1 MGVQGAKPARKRLS
15 AEARRG
21 RIEAGALEVFAKRGY
36 QGASM
41 GEIAARAGVV
51 ASVIYDHFPD
61 GKRELYVALLEVHG
75 RALIE
80 RSVRFIP
87 GATPYELV
95 RAASE
100 AFFEFM
106 EEDPFVW
113 RFIFRDPPPDPEI
126 DTVHKRVRGNATIAI
141 AAVIDAVAP
150 PGPIL
155 KGVERG
161 LAAQMLAEAAR
172 ASTDGLA
179 GWWYDH
185 REVPREHV
193 VAAATAQLWHGLGG
207 LIERADAA

>member
-1 MGVQGAKPARKRLS
+1 MGVQGSKPARKRLS
-15 AEARRG
+15 AEARRE
-21 RIEAGALEVFAKRGY
+21 RIEAAALEVFAERGY
-36 QGASM
+36 QSASM

-61 GKRELYVALLEVHG
+61 GKRELYMALLEVHG

-80 RSVRFIP
+80 HSVRFIP

-126 DTVHKRVRGNATIAI
+126 DVVHKRVRANATKAI
-141 AAVIDAVAP
+141 AAVIDGVAP
-150 PGPIL
+150 AGPL
-155 KGVERG
+155 LEGVDRR
-161 LAAQMLAEAAR
+161 LAAEMLAEAAR

-179 GWWYDH
+179 GWWYEH
-185 REVPREHV
+185 RDLPREQV
-193 VAAATAQLWHGLGG
+193 VEAATALIWHGLGG
-207 LIERADAA
+207 LLERARG